1 MIDTTSIAVIGGGP
15 AGACMALIL
24 AQRGFSVDVYEKRED
39 PRAAERA
46 ARLESAALG
55 QAADAAKRSINLAL
69 SVRGQSALAAV
80 GVLDAVMARAVP
92 MPARAIH
99 DAAGRVVT
107 QAYGQPGQA
116 IFSVSRAHVN
126 AALLDACE
134 AFAGGAGRVR
144 LHFSAALESL
154 GAGGELAVRVGAG
167 AAAATTA
174 TRPALI
180 VGADGAFSAVRAAL
194 LRHARVDFARRFIR
208 HAYKELA
215 LPAADG

>member
-1 MIDTTSIAVIGGGP
+1 MSDSSIAIIGGGP

-24 AQRGFSVDVYEKRED
+24 AQRGLSVDVYEKRED
-39 PRAAERA
+39 PRAVERA

-99 DAAGRVVT
+99 DAAGRVIT

-134 AFAGGAGRVR
+134 AFAGAGRVR
-144 LHFSAALESL
+144 LHFSAGLESL

-167 AAAATTA
+167 AAAATAT